1 MGDGSNLVDREALLF
16 SAGNDMTHWISIRPN
31 SSNCN
36 CWLIKLTSC
45 KLMFVNV
52 LISFQTVV
60 FVNFKSDL
68 FILSVSIEL
77 DEIYVAQDIN
87 VGNEVD
93 HVIYLK

>member
-1 MGDGSNLVDREALLF
+1 
-16 SAGNDMTHWISIRPN
+16 
-31 SSNCN
+31 
-36 CWLIKLTSC
+36 
-45 KLMFVNV
+45 MFVNV